1 MVFSSVPVYLDPP
14 NWQHQ
19 QSNDHHQQHGS
30 TRDDHHQNNPHV
42 APQPLAPPTASGGAG
57 AIRPGSMSDRARLA
71 KMPQPEAQLKCP
83 RCESTNTKF
92 CYFNNYS
99 LTQPRH
105 FCKTC
110 RRYWTRGGA
119 LRNVPVGGGCRRNK
133 RSKSSSSK
141 SPVTAERQAGSSSS
155 TTSSIPSTSTS
166 STHDIIS
173 QMAHHTSQHSQL
185 PFMASLHHH
194 LSEFSSAADH
204 HQLGLN
210 FGGINQQTDHGGVSS
225 TPTSHHGGINNVLS
239 QLQQVQQFPFLAGLD
254 QSPQGLYPFDGDQGG
269 IESNNNSFS
278 GILGRVNGANKQ
290 LAIGSSSSSLPI
302 MMNGNNIG
310 QVKMEESH
318 HHHHHHHQ
326 GLSLPIR
333 PFLGIHN
340 QAGSEQYNLG
350 GNIAWTTD
358 LSGFSTTPSSTSH
371 HHQLL

>member
-14 NWQHQ
+14 NWQQQ

-30 TRDDHHQNNPHV
+30 TSDHQNNPQL

-57 AIRPGSMSDRARLA
+57 SIRPGSMADRARLA

-119 LRNVPVGGGCRRNK
+119 LRSVPVGGGCRRNK

-166 STHDIIS
+166 SAHDIIS
-173 QMAHHTSQHSQL
+173 QMAQHTSQHVQF

-194 LSEFSSAADH
+194 LSEFSSAVDH

-210 FGGINQQTDHGGVSS
+210 FGAINQQTDHGGVSS
-225 TPTSHHGGINNVLS
+225 TPTSHGGVNVLS

-254 QSPQGLYPFDGDQGG
+254 QAPQGLYPFDGDQAEG
-269 IESNNNSFS
+269 IESNNNEFS
-278 GILGRVNGANKQ
+278 GILGRVNGVKQ
-290 LAIGSSSSSLPI
+290 LAISSPSSSLPI
-302 MMNGNNIG
+302 MMNGSNIG
-310 QVKMEESH
+310 QVKMEESR
-318 HHHHHHHQ
+318 HHQ

-333 PFLGIHN
+333 PFLGIHH
-340 QAGSEQYNLG
+340 QGSEQYNLG

-358 LSGFSTTPSSTSH
+358 LSGFSTTSSTSH